1 MLTWIRQHFGQFV
14 IANGGI
20 RGSGFRL
27 ASIANGRIRGLGFY
41 SKTVRGIDSSILDKN
56 LEYPVL
62 LVVVLRFTWG
72 DQHLWLN
79 TSTSFKAKDNFI
91 SID

>member
-1 MLTWIRQHFGQFV
+1 MIKAPIMLTWIRQHFGQFV

-62 LVVVLRFTWG
+62 LVVVLIKKLG
-72 DQHLWLN
+72 AECHYP
-79 TSTSFKAKDNFI
+79 
-91 SID
+91 